1 MYRIVASKGLIHVFS
16 SQTLCSIQWHATL
29 SLVYIRAH
37 QGRDAVDR
45 LRADS
50 EAALAKHLVQAALI
64 FVVAMSGEFIEMETI
79 QSRESLAGLHVDLSA
94 KQS

>member
-1 MYRIVASKGLIHVFS
+1 MLDSMACDTV
-16 SQTLCSIQWHATL
+16 T
-29 SLVYIRAH
+29 LVYIRAH

-50 EAALAKHLVQAALI
+50 EAALAKHLGVQAALI
-64 FVVAMSGEFIEMETI
+64 FVVAMSGEIIEMETI